1 MLQGLIPDEHWKVK
15 AQGFFF
21 FFFFIDTLKETI
33 NKEKTRTRWEDA
45 YHLSRKRGGLCH
57 LQ

>member
-21 FFFFIDTLKETI
+21 FFFFIDTLKQTTIGKQET
-33 NKEKTRTRWEDA
+33 KWKDA
-45 YHLSRKRGGLCH
+45 CCL
-57 LQ
+57 